1 MKKHPLD
8 HAKRTE
14 GMCRLTESFVI
25 GIIQP
30 WIGLI
35 RMKRVGI
42 AGKGATIGRYY
53 LNTDPIPS
61 YGRISKARNCVDTT
75 GLIAFVNSKMGKPR
89 KLLLVSRPRRF
100 GKTYAMVMEYYAIG
114 YDTTFLFKEKERHR
128 KIEKVQLPQF

>member
-1 MKKHPLD
+1 M
-8 HAKRTE
+8 
-14 GMCRLTESFVI
+14 
-25 GIIQP
+25 
-30 WIGLI
+30 
-35 RMKRVGI
+35 
-42 AGKGATIGRYY
+42 
-53 LNTDPIPS
+53 NTDPIPS